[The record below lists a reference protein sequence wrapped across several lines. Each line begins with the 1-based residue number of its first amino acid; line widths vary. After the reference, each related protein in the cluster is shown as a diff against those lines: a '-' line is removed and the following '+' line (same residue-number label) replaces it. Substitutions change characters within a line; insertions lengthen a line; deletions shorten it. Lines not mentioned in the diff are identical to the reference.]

1 MSFELTAKHK
11 INIKIYEDYYDN
23 EGHDKY
29 PTNAK
34 ITWNVINIADLHDG
48 FFIKVERIHEDED
61 AGEIYNENDEF
72 IAMYR
77 IKRLETHIIGID
89 KKAILEALRTGEQIQ
104 TEIIYDEY
112 VSGEVL
118 EYEYESGEEL
128 TKEEI
133 EKDALGYLLEDETIL
148 VEVTEE

>member
-11 INIKIYEDYYDN
+11 INIKLYEDYDCG
-23 EGHDKY
+23 EGYDKY
-29 PTNAK
+29 PTNAH
-34 ITWNVINIADLHDG
+34 ITWNVINIADLRDG
-48 FFIKVERIHEDED
+48 FFIRVERIHEDDD
-61 AGEIYNENDEF
+61 ASEIYNEDDEF
-72 IAMYR
+72 VAMYR
-77 IKRLETHIIGID
+77 IKKLENHIIGISKD
-89 KKAILEALRTGEQIQ
+89 AILEALRTGEQVQ

-133 EKDALGYLLEDETIL
+133 EKDVLGYLLEDETIL

>member
-34 ITWNVINIADLHDG
+34 ITWKVINIADLHDG
-48 FFIKVERIHEDED
+48 FFIRVERIHEDED
-61 AGEIYNENDEF
+61 AGEIYNEKDEF
-72 IAMYR
+72 VAMYK
-77 IKRLETHIIGID
+77 IKRLETHIIGI
-89 KKAILEALRTGEQIQ
+89 KKEAILEALRTREQVQ

-118 EYEYESGEEL
+118 EYKYESGKKL